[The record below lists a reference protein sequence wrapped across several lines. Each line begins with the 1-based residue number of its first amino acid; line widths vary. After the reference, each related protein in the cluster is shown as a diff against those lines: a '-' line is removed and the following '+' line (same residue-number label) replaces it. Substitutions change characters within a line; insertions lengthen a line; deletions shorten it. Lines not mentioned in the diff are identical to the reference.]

1 MRSVHWGP
9 NRPKPQRFPR
19 TWGRRSLFA
28 KGDIFFSEAPNV
40 SALSEE
46 VLIGRKHAVHA
57 SIIAARTP
65 ATGVHRP
72 DARPRAE
79 SGGRYPTH
87 PPLSPSDQAHYR
99 CGPRLPV
106 CAGESGNLRDVSE
119 EARLAPSLFHRW
131 QEQLF
136 GNAALALEGNRRAER
151 GQDQQ
156 RIEKLE
162 QKIRQK
168 DEVLAE
174 LMAEHISLKKEL
186 GGL

>member
-1 MRSVHWGP
+1 MSKERRHWSSED
-9 NRPKPQRFPR
+9 KIKLL
-19 TWGRRSLFA
+19 RRY
-28 KGDIFFSEAPNV
+28 
-40 SALSEE
+40 
-46 VLIGRKHAVHA
+46 LIERVPI
-57 SIIAARTP
+57 SRI
-65 ATGVHRP
+65 
-72 DARPRAE
+72 
-79 SGGRYPTH
+79 
-87 PPLSPSDQAHYR
+87 
-99 CGPRLPV
+99 C
-106 CAGESGNLRDVSE
+106 E

-136 GNAALALEGNRRAER
+136 GNAALALEGNRRVER

-186 GGL
+186 GEL